1 MWQIK
6 KSPIFEIYTCISHN
20 IIYFIT
26 QSENLINYWQKENI
40 KNVRVWIYK
49 YVSYNI
55 IMAINNNNW
64 KKALIF
70 EYYTSHGLKI
80 IYNMAEFNS
89 KIIDFVI

>member
-64 KKALIF
+64 KKALNKYMNI
-70 EYYTSHGLKI
+70 TQVMVLKI
-80 IYNMAEFNS
+80 IY
-89 KIIDFVI
+89 I